1 MRALIY
7 WLLSVALS
15 TGCVG
20 STAATASAQLQ
31 GFLADVRSFQADFEQ
46 QLFDEAG
53 VLIETSHGTVCIARP
68 GRFDWDYRAP
78 YQQRIVSDG
87 KTLWIY
93 DVDLAQVT
101 ENPVST
107 GTVDS
112 AAQLLGDD
120 FDLNANFTLSEMPA
134 VEGVDWVKLAPK
146 KSGRQFNEVA
156 IGLRG
161 GELVALRLQDNL
173 GQTTAIKFLA
183 VTRNPRVAPE
193 RFRFTPPAG
202 TDVIHGIG
210 G

>member
-1 MRALIY
+1 MRTLIY
-7 WLLSVALS
+7 WLLSAALS
-15 TGCVG
+15 AWGAG
-20 STAATASAQLQ
+20 SAGATASGQLR

-53 VLIETSHGTVCIARP
+53 ALIETSRGAVCIARP

-101 ENPVST
+101 VNTVTT
-107 GTVDS
+107 GTGDS

-120 FDLNANFTLSEMPA
+120 FDLEANFTLSEMPSVDG
-134 VEGVDWVKLAPK
+134 VEWVKLAPK
-146 KSGRQFNEVA
+146 KAGRQFSEVA
-156 IGLRG
+156 IGLHG

-193 RFRFTPPAG
+193 RFRFEPPAG
-202 TDVIHGIG
+202 TDVIHGLG